1 MVNAVKVFKKSSPNG
16 KITCYLNKRDAVDH
30 LDHVEPIDG
39 VVLFDPE
46 ALRGR
51 KLFACVTTVFRF
63 GREED
68 ETMGLKFSKEMV
80 LFSDQIYPGNEQ
92 EDVSDVQAKLM
103 KKLDGKT
110 YPFRFT
116 VPTTA
121 PCSVTLQPGSD
132 DTGRPLG
139 VEYTFQVFMANSNNE
154 KPRKRSSVS
163 MAIRKVQ
170 YAPVERGRK
179 IPSSLVSKAFTL
191 SPGKLSL
198 EVTLDRDI
206 YYHGEK
212 VGCNINVTN
221 SSRKTVKNIKVGII
235 QHCEVTMV
243 NSQYT
248 KTISMIQT
256 KEGCPITPG
265 ASLSKEYILAP
276 STCNKR
282 GIALD
287 GRLRDEDANLASST
301 MVADGKN
308 PSDAVGIVVSYSLR
322 VTLNCG
328 ALAGDLV
335 ADLPFKLLHPL
346 PGSDA
351 AIQANA
357 DKKTR
362 AIEKTGLKKQ
372 DSEANIVFEDFKRQR
387 TIDLE

>member
-1 MVNAVKVFKKSSPNG
+1 MVAVKVYKKSSPNG
-16 KITCYLNKRDAVDH
+16 KITVYLNKRDAVDH
-30 LDHVEPIDG
+30 LSHVEPIEG
-39 VVLFDPE
+39 VVMFDHD

-51 KLFACVTTVFRF
+51 KLYACVTTTFRF
-63 GREED
+63 GREQD

-80 LFSDQIYPGNEQ
+80 LFTDQIYPGKQ
-92 EDVSDVQAKLM
+92 LEDVSEMQTKLAA
-103 KKLDGKT
+103 KLDGKSH
-110 YPFRFT
+110 PFRFT
-116 VPTTA
+116 VPSTA
-121 PCSVTLQPGSD
+121 PCSVTLQPGTD
-132 DTGRPLG
+132 DVGKPLG
-139 VEYTFQVFMANSNNE
+139 VEYNFQVFMANSSSE

-170 YAPVERGRK
+170 YAPIERGRK
-179 IPSSLVSKAFTL
+179 LPSGLVSKSFTL

-198 EVTLDRDI
+198 EVNLDSDI

-212 VGCNINVTN
+212 VGCTINISNN
-221 SSRKTVKNIKVGII
+221 SKKTVKNIKVGII

-256 KEGCPITPG
+256 TEGCPVTPG
-265 ASLSKEYILAP
+265 AALNKQYVLCP
-276 STCNKR
+276 SSSGKR

-301 MVADGKN
+301 MVAEGKS

-328 ALAGDLV
+328 ALAGELV
-335 ADLPFKLLHPL
+335 ADIPFKLLHPI
-346 PGSDA
+346 PGSEEAIKARADA
-351 AIQANA
+351 KA
-357 DKKTR
+357 R
-362 AIEKTGLKKQ
+362 AIEGNAGLRKQ